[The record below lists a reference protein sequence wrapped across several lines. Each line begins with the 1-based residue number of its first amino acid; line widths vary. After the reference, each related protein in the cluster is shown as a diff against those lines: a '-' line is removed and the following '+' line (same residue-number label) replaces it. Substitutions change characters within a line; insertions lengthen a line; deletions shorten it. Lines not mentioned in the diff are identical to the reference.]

1 MHSCHVEY
9 SLPIRCVY
17 LQIIINTHTH
27 QQIIY
32 IEVVNKEKKKEKSHN
47 LFKSAWPVPT
57 YLAWR
62 CSSCEL
68 MLNLSLAC
76 IIIIV
81 NIEEIRVLR
90 KQGEGIEEMI
100 DLPASSITKIRNHD
114 V

>member
-9 SLPIRCVY
+9 SLPTRC
-17 LQIIINTHTH
+17 INLPIT
-27 QQIIY
+27 ISFFF
-32 IEVVNKEKKKEKSHN
+32 KKKLYILNWANKGGGNPHN

>member
-1 MHSCHVEY
+1 
-9 SLPIRCVY
+9 
-17 LQIIINTHTH
+17 
-27 QQIIY
+27 
-32 IEVVNKEKKKEKSHN
+32 
-47 LFKSAWPVPT
+47 
-57 YLAWR
+57 
-62 CSSCEL
+62 

-100 DLPASSITKIRNHD
+100 DLPASSITKIRNND